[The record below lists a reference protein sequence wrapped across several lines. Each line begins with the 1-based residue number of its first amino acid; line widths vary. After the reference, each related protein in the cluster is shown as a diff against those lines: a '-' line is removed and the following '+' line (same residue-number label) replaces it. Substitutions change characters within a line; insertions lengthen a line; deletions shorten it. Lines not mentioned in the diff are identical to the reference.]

1 MMRSRMLIE
10 AACALLSEL
19 SYLAPSKEL
28 EQIVREAWDAR
39 WEALFATKFE
49 EITDQQVGECLR
61 DAAVLLLQAGL
72 SSLAFKV
79 IEMSMKVERSDE

>member
-1 MMRSRMLIE
+1 MRSRMLIE

-19 SYLAPSKEL
+19 SYLAPSEEL